1 MKLNELIKQLRKLQD
16 EGKGDLQ
23 VYARQGSSG
32 SCDPLGTPHVINH
45 VDELGPFDL
54 KKGKE
59 YVSASIRY
67 QHKR

>member
-23 VYARQGSSG
+23 VYARHGSTG
-32 SCDPLGTPHVINH
+32 SCYPLGTPHVTNH

-59 YVSASIRY
+59 YVSVY
-67 QHKR
+67 VGH

>member
-23 VYARQGSSG
+23 VYARHGSSG
-32 SCDPLGTPHVINH
+32 SCDPLGSSYVTKL

-54 KKGKE
+54 KKDEE
-59 YVSASIRY
+59 YVSVY
-67 QHKR
+67 VGH